1 MVNTSITIV
10 CTYVM
15 QFLCTWLCYK
25 AVFEKVVSNV
35 KAVCTIEDTLD
46 DYMVHIRLLNGLS

>member
-1 MVNTSITIV
+1 M
-10 CTYVM
+10 M
-15 QFLCTWLCYK
+15 QFLCTWLYYR

>member
-35 KAVCTIEDTLD
+35 EAVCTIEDPLD
-46 DYMVHIRLLNGLS
+46 GYMVNIRLLNGLS